1 MLHKF
6 NAKKMKDKQKETQTD
21 EMPSF
26 NDVFNNYLNG
36 LAVGEYKHKIDLIKQ
51 KLGWSNQ
58 VLSQKRTS
66 NKSGSAIKM
75 AEQIAI
81 ETITGDKI
89 F

>member
-1 MLHKF
+1 
-6 NAKKMKDKQKETQTD
+6 MKPTQKEVQTD
-21 EMPSF
+21 QPPSF

-36 LAVGEYKHKIDLIKQ
+36 LAVGEYKHKIDLIKT

-66 NKSGSAIKM
+66 NKSGSAIKV
-75 AEQIAI
+75 AEQIAL
-81 ETITGDKI
+81 ESITGDKI

>member
-6 NAKKMKDKQKETQTD
+6 NTKKMKLTQKEIQTD
-21 EMPSF
+21 QPQSI

-36 LAVGEYKHKIDLIKQ
+36 LNVGEYKHKIDLIKS

-66 NKSGSAIKM
+66 NKSGSAIKL
-75 AEQIAI
+75 AEQIAL
-81 ETITGDKI
+81 EKITGDKI